1 MSDFKFE
8 AWPTEFR
15 TITQQF
21 GANPENYAQF
31 HLPGHEGVDIRA
43 THGSKIFAV
52 APGTVKMVQTDP
64 NSKHAYGVHV
74 RISHQ
79 DDYETIYAHFHQAL
93 VKVGDEVKAGD
104 LIGLADNTGNSFGD
118 HLHLTL
124 KQKGAQL
131 SGWPAGYLDP
141 TPFLLPLM
149 GWQTPAGPYT
159 EGWAYTSAITIK
171 GNLAQIGSGGINLRE
186 TPSVNGRLIDL
197 VEEDTIVI
205 VTGANRALYTPIKV
219 PTVALVN
226 GEPTPP
232 PTPPAPT
239 TPSTETVTGWGF
251 TSNLTVRGN
260 QATVGQFG
268 INLRAEPRRGASNI
282 GLVKGGTIVT
292 ITGASS
298 GEYLP
303 LQVRKSDFS
312 GPINI
317 PEAGTT
323 PTTPPATPTVPSDSV
338 LGWAWTQ
345 NLTIAGGE
353 ATSGRFGTNL
363 RAAPNRT
370 AASIGLFNEGAQA
383 IVAGQAQ
390 GEYTPV
396 QVRPSDITGLVRP
409 LPTTTQPQPLPASTT
424 LPPTPT
430 PIHDTTPGWAFTAQ
444 ITVAGGMATAGQFGI
459 NLRDAP
465 RRNGNNI
472 GFVPA
477 NASMIVTGAAQGEYT
492 PVRVDDDVLQLP
504 FSAAPVISP
513 TSPNHSPTPPQNQPE
528 PATLGQAK
536 LGLHA
541 SADPTITAA
550 EIEEF
555 KVMRPGIIK
564 LLSFHNPESVA
575 KLAANH
581 PSVSW
586 IVRAF
591 LDFGGRNISPQQFF
605 NDTIGDTKRT
615 LGFLQGKD
623 VVIELHNEPNLVP
636 EGMGSTWKDGAAFT
650 QWWLQVLDLFRKE
663 LPGMR
668 FIFPGL
674 SPGAS
679 VRNLKMDHVEFIE
692 ACRDAVEAADGLG
705 VHIYWSNV
713 YPMATALGVLDDYIS
728 RFREEPI
735 WVTEASNNKSG
746 TSATRKGTEY
756 ITFWSEL
763 QKRPMVQGVTYF
775 VASASNPQFAEEVW
789 VGRGI
794 AKIVGRR

>member
-1 MSDFKFE
+1 MSEFKFE
-8 AWPTEFR
+8 VWPTEFR
-15 TITQQF
+15 HITQQF
-21 GANPENYAQF
+21 GANPQNYAQF
-31 HLPGHEGVDIRA
+31 GLPGHEGVDIQA

-52 APGTVKMVQTDP
+52 APGQVKVVETDP
-64 NSKHAYGVHV
+64 EKHAYGVHV

-79 DDYETIYAHFHQAL
+79 DGYETIYAHFQQAL
-93 VKVGDEVKAGD
+93 VKEGDEVNAGD
-104 LIGLADNTGNSFGD
+104 LIGLADNTGNSFGS
-118 HLHLTL
+118 HLHLSL
-124 KQKGAQL
+124 KKKGAKIDD
-131 SGWPAGYLDP
+131 WPPGYVDP

-159 EGWAYTSAITIK
+159 EGWAYTSAITVK
-171 GNLAQIGSGGINLRE
+171 GDLAQIGPGGINLRG
-186 TPSVNGRLIDL
+186 TPSVHGPLIDL
-197 VEEDTIVI
+197 VEEGTIVL
-205 VTGANRALYTPIKV
+205 VTGDRHGLYTPVKV

-226 GEPTPP
+226 AQPEPPEPP
-232 PTPPAPT
+232 PAAT
-239 TPSTETVTGWGF
+239 TPTADSIDGWGWA
-251 TSNLTVRGN
+251 SNLTVQGN
-260 QATVGQFG
+260 EATVGQFG
-268 INLRAEPRRGASNI
+268 INLRAEPRRSAANI
-282 GLVKGGTIVT
+282 GLIKGGSIVT
-292 ITGASS
+292 VTGAAN

-303 LQVRKSDFS
+303 LQVRRSDFS

-317 PEAGTT
+317 PDGGVTE
-323 PTTPPATPTVPSDSV
+323 PTTLPPATTTPSNMV

-345 NLTIAGGE
+345 NLTIVGNQAI
-353 ATSGRFGTNL
+353 SGRFGTNL

-370 AASIGLFNEGAQA
+370 AVPIGLFVESAQA
-383 IVAGQAQ
+383 SVAGQAE
-390 GEYTPV
+390 GEYTPLYV
-396 QVRPSDITGLVRP
+396 HPSDITGLVQP
-409 LPTTTQPQPLPASTT
+409 QPTTTQPQPLPESTT
-424 LPPTPT
+424 PPPAPA

-444 ITVAGGMATAGQFGI
+444 ISVAGGMAVAGQFGI

-465 RRNGNNI
+465 RRNAANL

-492 PVRVDDDVLQLP
+492 PVRVDDEVLQKP
-504 FSAAPVISP
+504 FTPDPVISP
-513 TSPNHSPTPPQNQPE
+513 TSPQHSTTPPEHQPE
-528 PATLGQAK
+528 PAVLGQAK

-541 SADPTITAA
+541 SADPFISDA

-555 KVMRPGIIK
+555 KVARPGMIK

-581 PSVSW
+581 PNASW

-605 NDTIGDTKRT
+605 NDTISDTKRT
-615 LGFLQGKD
+615 LGFLHGRD

-636 EGMGSTWKDGAAFT
+636 EGMGSTWEDGAAFA

-668 FIFPGL
+668 FIYPGL

-679 VRNLKMDHVEFIE
+679 VRNLKMDHVEFLE
-692 ACRDAVEAADGLG
+692 ASRDAVKAADGLG

-713 YPMATALGVLDDYIS
+713 YPMETALGVLDDYIS

-735 WVTEASNNKSG
+735 WVTEASNNKAG
-746 TSATRKGTEY
+746 TSAARKGMEY

-763 QKRPMVQGVTYF
+763 LKRSTVQGVTYF

-794 AKIVGRR
+794 APVVGRR